1 MVDPISINSLIG
13 TAAALSKT
21 VLDYTS
27 PVKDTPNEVKNLNRE
42 LANLHDL
49 FDQLVIVV
57 QVEGGRETFSEVSTL
72 YKSAGVR

>member
-1 MVDPISINSLIG
+1 MVDPISINSLLG

-21 VLDYTS
+21 VLDYTLS
-27 PVKDTPNEVKNLNRE
+27 VKDTPNEVKNLNRE